1 MVDYK
6 RLYQE
11 LLEDVEYQE
20 KFFLNLAREYR
31 ADAAGHPRSSAD
43 HWHNDGFA
51 QAYSIAYSIAAKFT
65 RSIKEKAQAKET
77 TDEME
82 VKNYG

>member
-11 LLEDVEYQE
+11 LLEDVEHQE

-31 ADAAGHPRSSAD
+31 ADALVLGNQDAD
-43 HWHNDGFA
+43 YWHNDAFA
-51 QAYSIAYSIAAKFT
+51 QAYSIAAKFT

-77 TDEME
+77 TDEKE

>member
-1 MVDYK
+1 MVDYR

-11 LLEDVEYQE
+11 LLEDVEHQE

-31 ADAAGHPRSSAD
+31 ADAAEHPRPSAD
-43 HWHNDGFA
+43 HLHNDGFA
-51 QAYSIAYSIAAKFT
+51 QAYSIAAKFT

>member
-1 MVDYK
+1 MIDYK

-11 LLEDVEYQE
+11 LLDDVEYQE
-20 KFFLNLAREYR
+20 KFFLFLAREYR
-31 ADAAGHPRSSAD
+31 ADALALGIQDAD
-43 HWHNDGFA
+43 YWHNYGFA
-51 QAYSIAYSIAAKFT
+51 QAYSTAAKLI

-77 TDEME
+77 TYEME

>member
-1 MVDYK
+1 MIDYK

-20 KFFLNLAREYR
+20 KFFLFLAREYR
-31 ADAAGHPRSSAD
+31 ADAAEHPKPSAD
-43 HWHNDGFA
+43 YWHNDGFA
-51 QAYSIAYSIAAKFT
+51 QAYSIAAKFT

-77 TDEME
+77 TDEKE

>member
-1 MVDYK
+1 VIDYK

-20 KFFLNLAREYR
+20 KFFLFLAREYR
-31 ADAAGHPRSSAD
+31 ADALALGVQDAD
-43 HWHNDGFA
+43 YWHNDGFA
-51 QAYSIAYSIAAKFT
+51 QAYSIAAKFT
-65 RSIKEKAQAKET
+65 RSIKEKAQAKEAT
-77 TDEME
+77 NEKE

>member
-1 MVDYK
+1 MIDYK

-11 LLEDVEYQE
+11 LLEDVEHQE

-31 ADAAGHPRSSAD
+31 ADVAGHPRFSAD
-43 HWHNDGFA
+43 YWHNYGFA
-51 QAYSIAYSIAAKFT
+51 QAYSTAAIFT
-65 RSIKEKAQAKET
+65 RNIKEKAQSKEI